1 MGPFLK
7 IFKKAKSS
15 IEDRLRKIKD
25 GDDEERESFI
35 EEYTPFII
43 KSITKVTNRYIEIE
57 NDDEFSIGLEAFNE
71 AIDKYE
77 FTKGSFI
84 RYAETVIRNKTID
97 FHRKTRGTNKLVSID
112 RENIVENRIEVASKN
127 SDFTERYEMKEQ
139 ILKLQTL
146 LKDFNIT
153 FKELS
158 EESPKHIDTRLN
170 SIYIARAIVKD
181 DDIKEEFY
189 RKKMLPVKKIVET
202 IGVSKK
208 VLKGN
213 RKFIIATALIVDS
226 KLDLLIDYI
235 SEVEGRKVHGIPGR
249 SNGS

>member
-7 IFKKAKSS
+7 IFKKTKSS

-97 FHRKTRGTNKLVSID
+97 FHRKTRGANKLVSID

-139 ILKLQTL
+139 ILKLRTL

-170 SIYIARAIVKD
+170 SIYIAKSIVKD